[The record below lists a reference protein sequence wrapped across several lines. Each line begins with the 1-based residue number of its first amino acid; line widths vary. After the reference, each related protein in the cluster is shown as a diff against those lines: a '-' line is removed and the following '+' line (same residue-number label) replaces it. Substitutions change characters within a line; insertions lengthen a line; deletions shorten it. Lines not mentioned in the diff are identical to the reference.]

1 MRRTRETRWLLGLGA
16 LLTLRYGLLLGQ
28 VVPIIDL
35 HRNDQTGMPKAP
47 YAEGTQVTV
56 TGIATVGSGI
66 YGGNLEIFVQ
76 DNTAGV
82 CVFGLNDATR
92 IELGDSLTVT
102 GVVKSYYGLT
112 EIYGFPTQ
120 PLQIT
125 IHGSG
130 FRVPDPLVLTCWDV
144 ANSFFADGSEPNE
157 GRLVRVN
164 RVTYTQTGLYGGPI
178 SDGTGSCDLFID
190 KDTGIPHP
198 TGVFDVVG
206 ILRQYDQ
213 TSPFTSGYEVSPR
226 YRTDIIMTSGPQLV
240 RDATETDIEPYSVTI
255 TWETDAPASSLVRY
269 GRTDEY
275 ELGSVGDSSLVTQ
288 HAVRLTG
295 LEPATFYHCQVV
307 STNVTGTTAGRD
319 LLFSTASPPECTGQ
333 IIVYFTKSVNA
344 AYASATVANGEVDLA
359 QRLAE
364 RIQAAQYSI
373 DFCFY
378 NLTHALVAQALVAA
392 KQRGVRVRVI
402 TERDNR
408 STQIADL
415 VAAGIPVIDDTYGSN
430 DGSGY
435 MHNKFAVFDYWD
447 KSSAADDWVWT
458 GSYNASY
465 AGVSSNAENAVVVQ
479 DQALAACY
487 TAEFDEM
494 WGGENS
500 TPNSATARFGSRKT
514 DNTPHWFVIG
524 GRLVEQYMSPSDRT
538 TSKIIAALNTAE
550 ASIYFCIYSFTR
562 SDVAEAMQEK
572 WYGVPGFKLKG
583 VFDSGEAR
591 DAASQFGNMAG
602 TGPYPWSPKA
612 DVWIDLEGGL
622 LHHKYAIVDV
632 YATAS
637 DPLVITGSHNWTS
650 SAERSNDENT
660 LIIHDA
666 DIANQYLQEF
676 AQRYRAAGGRDDL
689 RTLVEPAV
697 ANATS
702 AVPGELELSP
712 FYPNPFNQR
721 ARGLVRVPGQ
731 RNGPSSPPDRVLV
744 AIYDVRGQRVVTL
757 HDGPIAAGEHE
768 LTWEGTDGQG
778 NAVGSG
784 VYFCVLE
791 AGRTRAVQKLS
802 LVK

>member
-1 MRRTRETRWLLGLGA
+1 MWALGLGA
-16 LLTLRYGLLLGQ
+16 LLSLRTGLLFGQ

-35 HRNDQTGMPKAP
+35 HHNDHTGMPKAP

-56 TGIATVGSGI
+56 TGIATVGSGT
-66 YGGNLEIFVQ
+66 YGSNLEIFVQ
-76 DNTAGV
+76 DATAGV
-82 CVFGLNDATR
+82 CVFGLNDPTR
-92 IELGDSLTVT
+92 VELGDSLTVT

-120 PLQIT
+120 PLQFT

-144 ANSFFADGSEPNE
+144 ANSFLADGSEPNE
-157 GRLVRVN
+157 GRLVRIN

-178 SDGTGSCDLFID
+178 SDGTASCDLFID
-190 KDTGIPHP
+190 RDTGIPHP
-198 TGVFDVVG
+198 TGIFDVVG
-206 ILRQYDQ
+206 ILKQYDQ

-226 YRTDIIMTSGPQLV
+226 YRTDIIMSSGPHLV
-240 RDATETDIEPYSVTI
+240 RDATETEIEPYSVMI
-255 TWETDAPASSLVRY
+255 TWETDTPASSLVRY

-288 HAVRLTG
+288 HAIRLTG
-295 LEPATFYHCQVV
+295 LEPATFYHCQVL
-307 STNVTGTTAGRD
+307 STNAAGTTAGRD

-344 AYASATVANGEVDLA
+344 AYASTTVANGEVDVA
-359 QRLAE
+359 QRLTE

-415 VAAGIPVIDDTYGSN
+415 VAAGIPVIDDAYGNN

-465 AGVSSNAENAVVVQ
+465 AGVSSNAENVVLVQ

-487 TAEFDEM
+487 TAEFNEM
-494 WGGENS
+494 WGRESS
-500 TPNSATARFGSRKT
+500 TPNSANARFGSRKRE
-514 DNTPHWFVIG
+514 NTPHRFMIG
-524 GRLVEQYMSPSDRT
+524 GRAVEQYMSPSDRT

-562 SDVAEAMQEK
+562 SDVAAAMREK

-583 VFDSGEAR
+583 VFDSSEAR
-591 DAASQFGNMAG
+591 HAASQFGNMAG

-612 DVWIDLEGGL
+612 DVWIDLEAGL

-637 DPLVITGSHNWTS
+637 DPLVITGSHNWSS
-650 SAERSNDENT
+650 SAETINDENT

-666 DIANQYLQEF
+666 DIANQFLQEF

-689 RTLVEPAV
+689 RTLVEPAFSNL
-697 ANATS
+697 AA
-702 AVPGELELSP
+702 AVPTKLELSL
-712 FYPNPFNQR
+712 FHPNPFTQR
-721 ARGLVRVPGQ
+721 ARAAMKVLAQPGGL
-731 RNGPSSPPDRVLV
+731 SPLPECASV
-744 AIYDVRGQRVVTL
+744 AIYDVRGQRVATL
-757 HDGPIAAGEHE
+757 YDGPIAAGERQ
-768 LTWEGTDGQG
+768 LTWEGMDDRG
-778 NAVGSG
+778 NAVCSG
-784 VYFCVLE
+784 IYFCVLE
-791 AGRTRAVQKLS
+791 AGGTRVVQKVS